1 VKYLLAVD
9 QSTSS
14 TKAILFDESLRL
26 AARYNV
32 PHRQFYPRPGWVE
45 HDPMEIYQN
54 LLAAV
59 AGVFLIAKESGIER
73 EAVQCLSISN
83 QRETTVVWDGDTGL
97 PVYNAVVWQ
106 CNRGEAIVRLPAIQA
121 RREDIA
127 RKTGLTLSPYFCAA
141 KAGWVAEKMK
151 KAKNVKNIDNA
162 GKRLL
167 FGTMDA
173 WLLWKLTGRHQ
184 TDYSNAS
191 RTQLF
196 NIHTLRWDDDLIA
209 LFGLE
214 GMVFPEVRCSDEVFG
229 ETTLEG
235 IFPAPIPVAG
245 VLGDSHG
252 AMFGQQCWEKGMGK
266 CTFGTGNSV
275 MMFTGD
281 RPVFSGQ
288 GLAASIA
295 WGMSGKVE
303 YVLEGNI
310 NCTGDTLN
318 WLKNELGI
326 LPDAKASEEYAR
338 QVPSTQGVYLV
349 PAFSGL
355 GAPHYRSDARA
366 AICGLFRNASKYH
379 IVRAALEAIAYQI
392 KDVVE
397 PMTTDAG
404 TRFEE
409 MRVDGGPTDNVF
421 LMQFVADMVGARI
434 VCNEIEELSA
444 LGAASAGGLA
454 VGMFSDREALA
465 RLRRPG
471 KRYEKTMDDAQ
482 ARALYDGW
490 RQALQKI

>member
-1 VKYLLAVD
+1 MKYLLAVD

-14 TKAILFDESLRL
+14 TKAILFDESLRP

-32 PHRQFYPRPGWVE
+32 PHRQFYPQPGWVE
-45 HDPMEIYQN
+45 HDPMEIYRN
-54 LLAAV
+54 LLTAV
-59 AGVFLIAKESGIER
+59 AGVLRESGVEQK
-73 EAVQCLSISN
+73 AVQCLSISN
-83 QRETTVVWDGDTGL
+83 QRETTVVWDGNTGL

-106 CNRGEAIVRLPAIQA
+106 CSRGEAIVRLPAIQA
-121 RREDIA
+121 RRGDIA
-127 RKTGLTLSPYFCAA
+127 RKTGLMLSPYFCAA
-141 KAGWVAEKMK
+141 KAAWIAE
-151 KAKNVKNIDNA
+151 NGDNG

-167 FGTMDA
+167 FGTIDS
-173 WLLWKLTGRHQ
+173 WLLWKLTGRHL

-196 NIHTLRWDDDLIA
+196 NIGTLRWDNDLIA

-214 GMVFPEVRCSDEVFG
+214 GMAFPEVRCSDEVFG
-229 ETTLEG
+229 KTTLEG
-235 IFPAPIPVAG
+235 VFSAPIPVAG

-266 CTFGTGNSV
+266 CTFGTGSSV
-275 MMFTGD
+275 MMLTGD

-288 GLAASIA
+288 GLATSIA
-295 WGMSGKVE
+295 WGMGGKVE

-326 LPDAKASEEYAR
+326 LPDVKDSEEYAR
-338 QVPSTQGVYLV
+338 QVSSSQGVYLV

-355 GAPHYRSDARA
+355 GAPHHWSDARA
-366 AICGLFRNASKYH
+366 VICGLFRNAGKYH

-392 KDVVE
+392 RDVVE
-397 PMTTDAG
+397 PMTADAG
-404 TRFEE
+404 MRFEE
-409 MRVDGGPTDNVF
+409 IRVDGGPTGNAF
-421 LMQFVADMVGARI
+421 LMQFVADMAGTRI

-454 VGMFSDREALA
+454 VGVFSGREALA
-465 RLRRPG
+465 RLYRPG
-471 KRYEKTMDDAQ
+471 KHYEKTMNEAQ
-482 ARALYDGW
+482 ARALYEGW
-490 RQALQKI
+490 RQALQKL

>member
-1 VKYLLAVD
+1 MKYLLAVD

-32 PHRQFYPRPGWVE
+32 PHRQLYPRPGWVE

-54 LLAAV
+54 LLTAV

-73 EAVQCLSISN
+73 EAVRCLSIST

-106 CNRGEAIVRLPAIQA
+106 CNRGEALVRLPTIQA

-127 RKTGLTLSPYFCAA
+127 RRTGLTLSPYFCAA
-141 KAGWVAEKMK
+141 KAAWVMREMK
-151 KAKNVKNIDNA
+151 NGDHA

-173 WLLWKLTGRHQ
+173 WLLWKLTGRHR

-196 NIHTLRWDDDLIA
+196 NIHTLRWDDDVIA

-214 GMVFPEVRCSDEVFG
+214 GMAFPEVRCSDEVFG

-235 IFPAPIPVAG
+235 FFPAPVPVAG

-252 AMFGQQCWEKGMGK
+252 ALFGQQCWEKGMGK

-288 GLAASIA
+288 GLATSIA
-295 WGMSGKVE
+295 WGMGGKVE

-310 NCTGDTLN
+310 HCTGDTLN
-318 WLKNELGI
+318 WLQNELGL
-326 LPDAKASEEYAR
+326 LPDVTASEEYAR

-366 AICGLFRNASKYH
+366 VICGLFRNANKYH
-379 IVRAALEAIAYQI
+379 MVRAALEAIAYQI

-397 PMTTDAG
+397 PMTANAG
-404 TRFEE
+404 AFQE
-409 MRVDGGPTDNVF
+409 MRVDGGPTHNAF
-421 LMQFVADMVGARI
+421 LMQFVADMVGTKI

-444 LGAASAGGLA
+444 LGSATAGGLA
-454 VGMFSDREALA
+454 VGVFAGREALA
-465 RLRRPG
+465 RLRRSG

-482 ARALYDGW
+482 VRSLYEGW
-490 RQALQKI
+490 RQALQKTC